1 MNNTILTLKTK
12 LKMTPGIENLSEK
25 KLVGKQLTMSL
36 ADNKTGVLW
45 RSFMPR
51 RREITNNLTNDL
63 ISMQVYKPTHFA
75 DFKPTNE
82 FEKWATVEV
91 TNFDNVP
98 DDLET
103 FTLTGGLYAV
113 FNYKGLSTDNSIFQ
127 FIFGTWLPGSD
138 YDLDDR
144 PHFEVLGDKYKNND
158 PTSEEEIWIPIK
170 VRQ

>member
-1 MNNTILTLKTK
+1 
-12 LKMTPGIENLSEK
+12 
-25 KLVGKQLTMSL
+25 MSL
-36 ADNKTGVLW
+36 ADNKTSELW

-51 RREITNNLTNDL
+51 RRDITNNLTDDL
-63 ISMQVYKPTHFA
+63 ISMQVYKPTYFI

-91 TNFDNVP
+91 TDFDNVP
-98 DDLET
+98 NDLET

-113 FNYKGLSTDNSIFQ
+113 FNYKGLSTDNRIFQ

-138 YDLDDR
+138 YYLDDR

-158 PTSEEEIWIPIK
+158 PTSEEEIWIPIQPK
-170 VRQ
+170 NK